1 MVGGV
6 RRILFQGLPWLLHKA
21 MNNLECMRP
30 YLKEIKGQKEKR
42 EPNALCNPKILDGLN
57 LGCGNNAGR
66 KQMDL
71 EYILSYTE
79 TKVLNKLGSMHE
91 RQLTVS
97 H

>member
-1 MVGGV
+1 
-6 RRILFQGLPWLLHKA
+6 
-21 MNNLECMRP
+21 MRP
-30 YLKEIKGQKEKR
+30 YLEEIKGQKEKR